1 VALCQARISTK
12 PLWGFSSS
20 NPYHS
25 QSRAEQQ
32 SIIDINLK
40 YWVGIWCWTLFYTE
54 SRTLSCINHNIQVEN
69 LEIIIQCCTITWPV
83 ALTCYFK
90 AGTGCLA
97 PFVHVHCPVK
107 WLYTILPLAY
117 PRRCMSSTHW

>member
-32 SIIDINLK
+32 QPL
-40 YWVGIWCWTLFYTE
+40 
-54 SRTLSCINHNIQVEN
+54 
-69 LEIIIQCCTITWPV
+69 
-83 ALTCYFK
+83 LT
-90 AGTGCLA
+90 
-97 PFVHVHCPVK
+97 
-107 WLYTILPLAY
+107 
-117 PRRCMSSTHW
+117 RQ

>member
-32 SIIDINLK
+32 VMASLPYIKI
-40 YWVGIWCWTLFYTE
+40 
-54 SRTLSCINHNIQVEN
+54 
-69 LEIIIQCCTITWPV
+69 
-83 ALTCYFK
+83 YF
-90 AGTGCLA
+90 
-97 PFVHVHCPVK
+97 F
-107 WLYTILPLAY
+107 
-117 PRRCMSSTHW
+117 